1 MTMSVDALVREVN
14 EADFAAEVL
23 EASRRRPV
31 LVDFWAPW
39 CGPCRVLGPALER
52 IAGRFADRLRVAKVN
67 VDENPEL
74 AARYG
79 VRGIPA
85 VKLFVDGAVADEF
98 VGAQPE
104 GWIADWL
111 TERLLT
117 EADRVAERALVRFA
131 EGAREEAVAMLEEAL
146 AKEPEADRARLKLV
160 WMLLEMKELDRA
172 REAFAGLSARA
183 RMSDEGERLR
193 SRMEMLAR
201 GGDAEALLA
210 DARAR
215 PEDAAAQLAAADA
228 LAAEARYEE
237 AMRHYLEAMRRDR
250 GEVRGKA
257 REGMLRVFQALGGRG
272 ELVDRYRREMAR
284 VLFS

>member
-1 MTMSVDALVREVN
+1 MGAAVQAVNAAGFESEVV
-14 EADFAAEVL
+14 A
-23 EASRRRPV
+23 ASRKQPV
-31 LVDFWAPW
+31 LVDFWAEW
-39 CGPCRVLGPALER
+39 CGPCRMLAPVLER
-52 IAGRFADRLRVAKVN
+52 IAERFAGKLKVVKVN

-111 TERLLT
+111 SERLPS
-117 EADRVAERALVRFA
+117 EVDRVAEKALVRFA
-131 EGAREEAVAMLEEAL
+131 EGAREEAVAMLEKAL
-146 AKEPEADRARLKLV
+146 AEDPQADRARLKLV
-160 WMLLEMKELDRA
+160 WMLVEMRELERAKEV
-172 REAFAGLSARA
+172 FAQLSARA
-183 RMSDEGERLR
+183 KAMDEAEKLK

-201 GGDAEALLA
+201 GGDVQALLA
-210 DARAR
+210 EADAH
-215 PEDAAAQLAAADA
+215 PEDAAKQLAAADA
-228 LAAEARYEE
+228 LAAEGRYEE
-237 AMRHYLEAMRRDR
+237 AMQRYLAAMRRDR
-250 GEVRGKA
+250 GKVREQA

>member
-1 MTMSVDALVREVN
+1 MAAAAGVVH
-14 EADFAAEVL
+14 EATEQSFAREVL
-23 EASRRRPV
+23 ESSRTIPV

-39 CGPCRVLGPALER
+39 CGPCRILGPVLER
-52 IAGRFADRLRVAKVN
+52 IAERFAGKLKVVKVN

-85 VKLFVDGAVADEF
+85 VKLFMDGAVADEF

-104 GWIADWL
+104 GWIEDWL
-111 TERLLT
+111 AARLPSK
-117 EADRVAERALVRFA
+117 ADRVAEQALVLFA
-131 EGAREEAVAMLEEAL
+131 EGLQDKAIAMLEEAL
-146 AKEPEADRARLKLV
+146 AEAPQADRARLKLV
-160 WMLLEMKELDRA
+160 WMLLEKKELKRA
-172 REAFAGLSARA
+172 QEVFAQLSARA
-183 RMSDEGERLR
+183 KATDEANKLK

-201 GGDAEALLA
+201 GGDVKTLLAEA
-210 DARAR
+210 DAH
-215 PEDAAAQLAAADA
+215 PEDAAKQLAAADA
-228 LAAEARYEE
+228 LAAEGRYEE
-237 AMRHYLEAMRRDR
+237 AMQRYLAAMRRDR
-250 GEVRGKA
+250 GKVREQA